1 MGVLVITGTGTEIGK
16 THLAAAIL
24 GRAGRT
30 HLVLGYKPIESG
42 CGLNSPTSDH
52 AILGAAST
60 FHVKHPPEYLFG
72 PPVSPHLAARL
83 EGLQINL
90 DLIVERVGQLAG
102 QVDGLLVEL
111 AGGLFSPL
119 SESTLNVHLLAKL
132 QAALPTSK
140 AVLIAP
146 DRLGVLHEVG
156 STDRATRG
164 EGGRLDAV
172 LLAAP
177 SVPDASTGT
186 NVVELALVT
195 KLPVVGSV
203 GRGTSK
209 VLEDDPAIVSM
220 VPYLLN

>member
-16 THLAAAIL
+16 THVGAAIL
-24 GRAGRT
+24 GRAGREKI
-30 HLVLGYKPIESG
+30 VLGYKPIESG

-52 AILGAAST
+52 ALLAAAST

-83 EGLQINL
+83 EGLSINL
-90 DLIVERVGQLAG
+90 DHIVEKIVALAS

-119 SESTLNVHLLAKL
+119 SETVLNVHLLAKL
-132 QAALPTSK
+132 QKALPDLK
-140 AVLIAP
+140 AVLVAP

-156 STDRATRG
+156 ATDRATKG
-164 EGGRLDAV
+164 EGAKLDAV
-172 LLAAP
+172 LLITPA
-177 SVPDASTGT
+177 VTDASTGT
-186 NVVELALVT
+186 NASELALVT
-195 KLPVVGSV
+195 TLPCLGSV

-209 VLEDDPAIVSM
+209 ALENDPAIVVTSL
-220 VPYLLN
+220 YLLR